1 MYIYLAIFLAGLTFG
16 GGAAWKTQTWRHD
29 SAQLAAQ
36 VNQRATERLRRQN
49 TNTAA
54 TSHEADKIVI
64 RKIFVPVREEVERV
78 IQTIEY
84 RDRECFSDDGLRA
97 AQSAIARANGD
108 TAKPSDAVSAPAKPQ

>member
-16 GGAAWKTQTWRHD
+16 GTSAWKVQTWRHD

-54 TSHEADKIVI
+54 AGHEADKIVI
-64 RKIFVPVREEVERV
+64 RKVFVPITREVERV
-78 IQTIEY
+78 ITKIEY
-84 RDRECFSDDGLRA
+84 RDRQCFDADGLRVINA
-97 AQSAIARANGD
+97 AAARANGD
-108 TAKPSDAVSAPAKPQ
+108 PIEPSDSVPTDPNP

>member
-1 MYIYLAIFLAGLTFG
+1 MYFYLAIFLAGLTFG
-16 GGAAWKTQTWRHD
+16 GTSAWKVQTWRHD

-64 RKIFVPVREEVERV
+64 RKVFVPVREEVERV

-84 RDRECFSDDGLRA
+84 RDRECFSDAGLRVI
-97 AQSAIARANGD
+97 QSAIARANGD
-108 TAKPSDAVSAPAKPQ
+108 TAKPSDSLPKPAKPQ